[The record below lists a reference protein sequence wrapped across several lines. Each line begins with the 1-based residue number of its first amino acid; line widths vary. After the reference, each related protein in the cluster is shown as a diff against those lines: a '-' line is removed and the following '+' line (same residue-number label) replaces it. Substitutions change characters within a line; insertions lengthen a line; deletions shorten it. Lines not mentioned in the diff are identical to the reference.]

1 MDFLLISKLAERKYF
16 MKNSLVYCILF
27 LSLFSCSSE
36 SNTKKEISQKEK
48 NQLIIVKTFEKSDF
62 DSLNYK
68 IISKWDIDSM
78 LVNDTLLMNFK
89 DYQSKG
95 FVFDNELNHFDS
107 ENNNGKSS
115 GFKSIFQGKYKVQN
129 DSIIVTKGSNKRG
142 MYVLTISAK
151 RLVLKIKSSNRM
163 LTFVCHRD
171 QEWVK
176 TQKLIYGPNFN
187 FPIEE

>member
-1 MDFLLISKLAERKYF
+1 
-16 MKNSLVYCILF
+16 MKNYLIYSILF
-27 LSLFSCSSE
+27 LSLFSCSLE
-36 SNTKKEISQKEK
+36 SNKNKDISPKEK
-48 NQLIIVKTFEKSDF
+48 NQLIIVKSFEKSDF

-78 LVNDTLLMNFK
+78 FVNDTLLMNFK

-95 FVFDNELNHFDS
+95 FVFDNELNHIDS

-129 DSIIVTKGSNKRG
+129 DSIIITKGSDKRG
-142 MYVLTISAK
+142 MYVLSISAK
-151 RLVLKIKSSNRM
+151 RLVLKIKSSNRI

-176 TQKLIYGPNFN
+176 MRKLIYGQNFN
-187 FPIEE
+187 VPIKE